1 MRKIK
6 FGKPEV
12 SLGRTRLVS
21 DVYRGKKIIKR
32 EKEKSVSGRTR
43 WKKLNSTAVLLSR
56 ALGSDECLDK

>member
-1 MRKIK
+1 MRKMK

-12 SLGRTRLVS
+12 SLDRTRLVS

-32 EKEKSVSGRTR
+32 EKEKSVSGRKR
-43 WKKLNSTAVLLSR
+43 WKKHNSIAALLSR